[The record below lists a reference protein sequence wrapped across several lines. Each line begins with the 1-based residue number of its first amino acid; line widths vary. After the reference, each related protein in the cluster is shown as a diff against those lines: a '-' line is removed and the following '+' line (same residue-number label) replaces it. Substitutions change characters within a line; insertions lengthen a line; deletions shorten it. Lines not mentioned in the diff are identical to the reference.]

1 MAKTTKQTPMS
12 KIALEDYIAT
22 EAMQA
27 IIIATANK
35 TGNFDHYKCAALSYE
50 IAKAMMA
57 VKNGAQID
65 ITPPKD
71 DEENTIFITGVPDV
85 SIFGQ

>member
-12 KIALEDYIAT
+12 KIALEDYFAA

-27 IIIATANK
+27 IIIATGNNS
-35 TGNFDHYKCAALSYE
+35 GNFDHYKCAALSYE

-57 VKNGAQID
+57 IKNGAKID
-65 ITPPKD
+65 ITPPKED
-71 DEENTIFITGVPDV
+71 ENTIFITGAPDV
-85 SIFGQ
+85 SIYG

>member
-1 MAKTTKQTPMS
+1 MS
-12 KIALEDYIAT
+12 KIALEDYFAA

-27 IIIATANK
+27 IIIATGNNS
-35 TGNFDHYKCAALSYE
+35 GNFDHYKCAALSYE

-57 VKNGAQID
+57 IKNGAQID
-65 ITPPKD
+65 ITPPQHD
-71 DEENTIFITGVPDV
+71 DTTIFMTGVPDV